1 MYFFQF
7 LTDLTDSSLPSV
19 CHNRPLP
26 CSAPSLSSS
35 SPDVSVNA
43 VGGNSGSSSSS
54 SSSSGSNGGAG
65 VSMRGAVPS
74 ATESESNLPCLS
86 HTLLSS
92 IMTDADRAF
101 CDRYTGQSGGD
112 VSTKL
117 SSYSFL
123 KEVNRFVAF
132 CCHSYH

>member
-1 MYFFQF
+1 M
-7 LTDLTDSSLPSV
+7 

-26 CSAPSLSSS
+26 CRAPSLSLR
-35 SPDVSVNA
+35 SPDVSSSA
-43 VGGNSGSSSSS
+43 VGGDSGSSSSS
-54 SSSSGSNGGAG
+54 SSGSNGGNGGAG

-74 ATESESNLPCLS
+74 VTESESNLPCLS

-92 IMTDADRAF
+92 IMADADRAF

-123 KEVNRFVAF
+123 KEVSSYVAF
-132 CCHSYH
+132 AVILIIKSIS

>member
-1 MYFFQF
+1 M
-7 LTDLTDSSLPSV
+7 

-26 CSAPSLSSS
+26 CRSPSLSSS

-43 VGGNSGSSSSS
+43 VGGNSGSGSG
-54 SSSSGSNGGAG
+54 SSSGSNGGGG

-74 ATESESNLPCLS
+74 AIESESNLPCLS

-123 KEVNRFVAF
+123 KEVSYVAF